1 MILCEKVYDFYTITE
16 TVQHRYQVI
25 LIYLY
30 FEFFADFLTLIF
42 LLQPFK
48 LESNHLEDVKFK
60 FDEFL
65 LTIILIIK

>member
-1 MILCEKVYDFYTITE
+1 MILCQKEYNFYTITE
-16 TVQHRYQVI
+16 TVHRYQVI

-30 FEFFADFLTLIF
+30 FEFCVDFLTLIF

-48 LESNHLEDVKFK
+48 LERNQLEDVKFK

-65 LTIILIIK
+65 LALILIKK

>member
-16 TVQHRYQVI
+16 TVHRYQVI

-30 FEFFADFLTLIF
+30 FEFCVDFLTLNF
-42 LLQPFK
+42 LLHPFK
-48 LESNHLEDVKFK
+48 LERNQLEDVKFK
-60 FDEFL
+60 FDKFL